1 MSSLVGR
8 TLSHYKVLG
17 ELSRGGMGIVYRA
30 RDVKLN
36 RDVAFKVLPSELLAS
51 PERRR
56 RFELEA
62 RAAAGLSHPN
72 IGVVHEIDEVDGV
85 SFIAMELI
93 AGSSLSEE
101 IAREPL
107 PLGRAL
113 ELGIQIADGL
123 SRAHEKGIVH
133 RDLKPG
139 NVMIT
144 EDGHAKIIDF
154 GLAKLLAPTEGQ
166 SSELETEA
174 GGKTEIGAVMGTA
187 LYMSPEQA
195 RGKKVDARSDIFSFG
210 VVLFE
215 LLTGERPF
223 GGPSRLDVLQAIV
236 GAETPRLGRAD
247 ATAELQRIV
256 DKCLAKDP
264 GERYQGMRD
273 VVVDLKAERR
283 RLETGSVSA
292 APSTVSSTS
301 AARSP
306 LSRRGLALLS
316 AGLVV
321 LLVAGVW
328 VLRPA
333 WLGRSHPAPA
343 PGQRPMIA
351 VLPFE
356 SLGGQ
361 DGTSFAIGITDE
373 ITTRLAMVSG
383 LGVISRRTAVEY
395 DRTGKTLKQVGQDLG
410 VGYVL
415 EGSVLFDPSAGKT
428 GRVRITPQLIR
439 VADDTHV
446 WAGSFDRVLDDVFA
460 VQSEIAESVA
470 SGLDVAIGEGERR
483 AIAARPT
490 KNLDAYQAYLRG
502 LALYRRSYNTKQ
514 GLEQA
519 LSAFDQAVSLDPGFA
534 TAHAWRS
541 TAEIDLFRFYDP
553 NPQRLE
559 AARAAAERAVSLE
572 PGSPEGHRALGYYYF
587 GGSRDF
593 QAALQELEQASK
605 GLPNDPNVL
614 RAIGSIRKRQGRFD
628 ECVALLEKA
637 VSLAPRDSEMASDLA
652 SVLEAM
658 RRYDEADRYLDIA
671 VSLAPDSFLPRLQR
685 VFALQTRG
693 SLERSR
699 SLLEALP
706 KEKEGPVHG
715 LPIASALSAWIVQ
728 ETLERRFDEALERLA
743 AAGPEALTGPTSF
756 PPFPGPPA
764 ALVKGRLYF
773 LKKDLTR
780 ARAAFREALP
790 PLEEGVRKRAQ
801 DPRLHSALAE
811 AYAGLG
817 RKEDAVREA
826 RQAVEILPLTR
837 DAFNGVGPLVSL
849 AIVYTMVGEHAAAI
863 EVLEDLVSRPGLP
876 RGYLRNGPTWDPLR
890 DDPRFEA
897 LARGGGPG
905 GAGPTG

>member
-1 MSSLVGR
+1 MSSLTGR

-30 RDVKLN
+30 RDVKLD
-36 RDVAFKVLPSELLAS
+36 RDVAFKVLPPELLAS

-85 SFIAMELI
+85 VFIAMELI
-93 AGSSLSEE
+93 AGSPLSEE

-113 ELGIQIADGL
+113 DLGIQIAEGL

-139 NVMIT
+139 NVMVT
-144 EDGHAKIIDF
+144 EDGHARIIDF
-154 GLAKLLAPTEGQ
+154 GLAKLLQSPEGE
-166 SSELETEA
+166 SSDVDTQA

-195 RGKKVDARSDIFSFG
+195 RGKKLDARSDIFSFG

-215 LLTGERPF
+215 ALTGEQPF

-283 RLETGSVSA
+283 RLETGLVSA
-292 APSTVSSTS
+292 TPSAVSSTLP
-301 AARSP
+301 AWRS

-321 LLVAGVW
+321 LLVAGLW

-333 WLGRSHPAPA
+333 WLGRAHPAAA

-361 DGTSFAIGITDE
+361 DGTSFAVGITDE
-373 ITTRLAMVSG
+373 ITTRLAMLSG
-383 LGVISRRTAVEY
+383 LGVISRRSVVEY
-395 DRTGKTLKQVGQDLG
+395 DRTGKTLKQLGQDLG

-415 EGSVLFDPSAGKT
+415 EGSVRLDPTAGKA
-428 GRVRITPQLIR
+428 GRVRITQQLIR
-439 VADDTHV
+439 VATDTHV
-446 WAGSFDRVLDDVFA
+446 WAGSFDRVLEDVFA
-460 VQSEIAESVA
+460 VQSEIADAVA
-470 SGLDVAIGEGERR
+470 SGLDVTIGEGERR
-483 AIAARPT
+483 AIATRPT
-490 KNLDAYQAYLRG
+490 KSLDAYQAYLRG

-519 LSAFDQAVSLDPGFA
+519 LGAFDEAVSLDPGFA
-534 TAHAWRS
+534 TAYAWRS
-541 TAEIDLFRFYDP
+541 TVQIGLFRFYDP
-553 NPQRLE
+553 DPQRLE
-559 AARAAAERAVSLE
+559 AARAAAERALSLD
-572 PGSPEGHRALGYYYF
+572 PGSPEGQRALGYYHF
-587 GGSRDF
+587 GVTGDY
-593 QAALQELEQASK
+593 QAALQKLDQASK
-605 GLPNDPNVL
+605 GLPNDPDIL

-637 VSLAPRDSEMASDLA
+637 VSLAPTDSEMASDLA
-652 SVLEAM
+652 NVLEAM
-658 RRYDEADRYLDIA
+658 RRYDEADRYLDLGI
-671 VSLAPDSFLPRLQR
+671 SLAPDAPLPRLQR
-685 VFALQTRG
+685 VFALQMRG

-706 KEKEGPVHG
+706 KEKGGPVHG
-715 LPIASALSAWIVQ
+715 PPVASALAAWIVQ
-728 ETLERRFDEALERLA
+728 ETLERRFDAALERLA
-743 AAGPEALTGPTSF
+743 AAGPNALAGSPSF

-764 ALVKGRLYF
+764 ALVRGRLLF
-773 LKKDLTR
+773 LKKDLPG

-790 PLEEGVRKRAQ
+790 TLEDEVRKRGQ

-817 RKEDAVREA
+817 RKDDALREA

-849 AIVYTMVGEHAAAI
+849 AIVDTMVGEHEAAI
-863 EVLEDLVSRPGLP
+863 EVLEDLIARPGLP
-876 RGYLRNGPTWDPLR
+876 PGYLSRGPTWDPLR
-890 DDPRFEA
+890 DNPRFKA
-897 LARGGGPG
+897 LVRDAGGGSR
-905 GAGPTG
+905 